1 MEDFLLYQ
9 HYERETLPD
18 FFWRFLLLKA
28 QAPEVSNEQIITQA
42 IKA

>member
-18 FFWRFLLLKA
+18 FFWRFLRLKA